1 MEREF
6 TRELMRDIANNST
19 DEFDKVEDDIIDT
32 GRWTVQHMM
41 VFKEM
46 ATGKHYSS
54 YFNRGATEYQDESPY
69 EYDSKII
76 KCHEVIQK
84 EVTVKQWVRKEK

>member
-6 TRELMRDIANNST
+6 TRELLQDIANDDIN
-19 DEFDKVEDDIIDT
+19 EFDKIEDEIVDT
-32 GRWTVQHMM
+32 GRWTIQHLM

-46 ATGKHYSS
+46 STGKHYRS
-54 YFNRGATEYQDESPY
+54 YFNRGATEMCEEKPY
-69 EYDSKII
+69 ENDNKII

-84 EVTVKQWVRKEK
+84 EVMVKTWVRKEK